1 MTRLNGETLQQG
13 EVSDLI
19 FPIAELIAY
28 ISAFTL
34 SPGDV
39 IATGTPEGVGSS
51 RKPPR
56 FMAQATR
63 WKWTFPAWHAGQP
76 GDGRARPGTSRT
88 RRRAWLMRCCT

>member
-28 ISAFTL
+28 ISAFT
-34 SPGDV
+34 PVAGRRDRHRH
-39 IATGTPEGVGSS
+39 AGGRGSS

-56 FMAQATR
+56 FMAAGDALEVDIPGVGTLVNR
-63 WKWTFPAWHAGQP
+63 VTDEPAPAHQEQ
-76 GDGRARPGTSRT
+76 GDAHG
-88 RRRAWLMRCCT
+88 